1 MFIKYI
7 INTVVFLSLF
17 FTGAAFAQ
25 SGNSILS
32 TTVRQTASNGL
43 NITFFTK
50 GENSEAPIVKDKGNN
65 QYVIL
70 LPNLTDATGKQP
82 DFRTASELVSDVH
95 VKTINEGAVTYT
107 KVTVTTKRPVSVKAE
122 TRRTSQSVSELSG
135 VNDIVSKV
143 NLINQDIQASK
154 NIQTVNVAQKS
165 PALPKMNSVQDIL
178 NNKNLISAQK
188 AESVKPAVTITPAPK
203 AESIAA
209 HVPANTKVIK
219 NDTKKLQNENIK
231 NIRQEAVKN
240 IDTVEKNIKNAVADN
255 ILVNEEEPEVA
266 LPPLNNEAETVKE
279 IVPPKKGMNF
289 GKIISSPIMLV
300 SLFLFGGLLLALFLI
315 SKVKSALT
323 DSEDINNSF
332 IERMNTAIP
341 SNKKDFSELA
351 QNQNLNWQEKY
362 ASFKEGKAEE
372 QQQELNAHI
381 GAEPDE
387 DLDIVEDYVEPE
399 PEEVEIVPLMKNTPN
414 PFASAYQNVHSS
426 GDVIAHSMK
435 RGVGLTS
442 FEEERTLTQTRRNTG
457 LKHRFKSFDT
467 NPLEGLTRNM
477 NALMDTVVQMEQEKP
492 AVSAPVQPS
501 IESAAPAPEIR
512 ANSTSPI
519 QRAQAPAKKKMKI
532 KESRAIDENRG
543 FYLVDMDDKLALM
556 GRINDKF
563 TVLKKFDDKEKK
575 TLQVRRDKDNLYM
588 VRTDGFKAL
597 VDVDGSKMGVLAEL

>member
-188 AESVKPAVTITPAPK
+188 AEPVKPAVTITPAPK

-279 IVPPKKGMNF
+279 IVPPKKGMNL

-362 ASFKEGKAEE
+362 ASFKEGKAKE

-492 AVSAPVQPS
+492 AVSAPVQPP